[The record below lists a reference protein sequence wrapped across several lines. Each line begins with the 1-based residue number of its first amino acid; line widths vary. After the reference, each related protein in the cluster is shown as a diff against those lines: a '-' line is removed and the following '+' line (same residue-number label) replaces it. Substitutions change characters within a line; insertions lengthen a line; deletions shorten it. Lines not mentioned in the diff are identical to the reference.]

1 MKSIQTSGKSNR
13 TQNQEVATKYDMN
26 SLMNYLWN
34 HIDTPNISDNFI
46 MDIEPKLQVSETK
59 DAVNVVAEIPG
70 IEEKDIDLKIS
81 SDGFL
86 TISGEK
92 RNTCENKTND
102 SYFSEI
108 SYGSFKRTIPLQ
120 WDLDY
125 DKASATYNNG
135 VLNVSIPKTQVEKQ
149 KFKKIAINTTNK
161 N

>member
-34 HIDTPNISDNFI
+34 HIDTPNISDNLM

-92 RNTCENKTND
+92 RK
-102 SYFSEI
+102 YEI
-108 SYGSFKRTIPLQ
+108 K
-120 WDLDY
+120 
-125 DKASATYNNG
+125 
-135 VLNVSIPKTQVEKQ
+135 
-149 KFKKIAINTTNK
+149 
-161 N
+161 